1 MLLNLDIFSQ
11 TLLAFALEETNFI
24 RLLYRFARWHRNLP
38 AVITLRLLDTALRLR
53 LRLVVIMKALF
64 IFLVHIT
71 DLLHECRVQLS
82 GRRYPYRDITF
93 HHTHTH
99 AHAVA
104 FFIIVRSIDSLVL
117 VLRCRL
123 AIILRVHSFA

>member
-24 RLLYRFARWHRNLP
+24 SLLYRFARWHRNLP

-99 AHAVA
+99 AIA
-104 FFIIVRSIDSLVL
+104 FFIIVWSVDSLIL
-117 VLRCRL
+117 VLRGRL